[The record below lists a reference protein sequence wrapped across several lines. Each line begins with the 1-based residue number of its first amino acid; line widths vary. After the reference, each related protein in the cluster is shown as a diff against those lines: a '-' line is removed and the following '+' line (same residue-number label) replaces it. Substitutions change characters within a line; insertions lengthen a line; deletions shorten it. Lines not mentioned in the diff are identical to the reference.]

1 LFFVLFLIKFIFS
14 KSSNLFFTTS
24 SAATEGVGARKSTI
38 HIDLYMRQFEILQIF
53 QKVIK

>member
-38 HIDLYMRQFEILQIF
+38 HIDLYMRQSAIPQLKYFN
-53 QKVIK
+53 